1 MNVAME
7 APSTALRLQGLLDSL
22 SREVEGIR
30 AIVVGDGRGLPVAS
44 LVRGKKA
51 MATTAMSTLLM
62 SAAKN
67 VVSSLELTE
76 MKDLLVEGEGW
87 IILLRS
93 LGAGFTLLCL
103 ADETTNIGLLKLVAD
118 RRSAEVRELL
128 EELR

>member
-1 MNVAME
+1 MNVGME
-7 APSTALRLQGLLDSL
+7 APTTAFRLQGLLDAF

-30 AIVVGDGRGLPVAS
+30 VIVVGDARGLPVAS

-67 VVSSLELTE
+67 MVSSLELTD
-76 MKDLLVEGEGW
+76 MKDLLVEGESW
-87 IILLRS
+87 VILLRS
-93 LGAGFTLLCL
+93 LGEGFTLLCL
-103 ADETTNIGLLKLVAD
+103 ADETTNIGMLKLLAD
-118 RRSAEVRELL
+118 RRAAEVRELL